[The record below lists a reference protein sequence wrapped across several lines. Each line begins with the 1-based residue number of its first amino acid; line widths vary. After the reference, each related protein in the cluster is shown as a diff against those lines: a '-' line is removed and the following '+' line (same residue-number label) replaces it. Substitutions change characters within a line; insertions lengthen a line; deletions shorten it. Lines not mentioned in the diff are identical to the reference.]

1 MEKLVSMNWKP
12 LKIDS
17 LQVLSFL
24 FKPVDIYSLVFFRL
38 AYGLIMILTFV
49 LVLDQFDIKTNW
61 IDPQFHF
68 HYIGFEWVNPLPGPY
83 MYLLFVLLIF
93 LAVFI
98 CIGYHYILSC
108 SLFSLGLTYFLL
120 INQIVWDTYFYLA
133 WWISL
138 ILIFVPAHKKFSC
151 DAWKNRGCSSETAPA
166 WTVWILRFQVAMP
179 YLFGGV
185 TKLNEDWLR
194 GFVTKG
200 LFAPRTHLPFIGQFC
215 EEPWFIYGTAYGGLL
230 LDLFLVPMVIFRPFR
245 KLGLISLFLFHIFN
259 FFVTNVGFFALFML
273 VTTLILLPPS
283 WPRDIFGKF
292 RKSPFSKVDHETRDL
307 TPDKNQAKLE
317 RWTIFLLSIYV
328 ILQLLIPLRH
338 HLLEGNVHWTE
349 EGIVFSWGMRS
360 SIKRYK
366 LDFFLFDKEKQTK
379 LLIRKRDFFTAMQIE
394 VMATDPDKILQAAHH
409 IAEKYLETHESQ
421 QIAVTVRSRLRL
433 NGRKSQLLIDPEV
446 DLLTKGRT
454 FKHKDWIMP
463 LVEPLPATLFH

>member
-1 MEKLVSMNWKP
+1 
-12 LKIDS
+12 
-17 LQVLSFL
+17 
-24 FKPVDIYSLVFFRL
+24 
-38 AYGLIMILTFV
+38 MILTFV
-49 LVLDQFDIKTNW
+49 LFLDQFDIKANW
-61 IDPQFHF
+61 IDPRFHF
-68 HYIGFEWVNPLPGPY
+68 HYIGFEWVDPLPGPF

-93 LAVFI
+93 LAVLI
-98 CIGYHYILSC
+98 CIGYRYVLSC
-108 SLFSLGLTYFLL
+108 FLFSLGLTYFLL

-133 WWISL
+133 WWIGL

-151 DAWKNRGCSSETAPA
+151 DAWKKPDCTSETTPA
-166 WTVWILRFQVAMP
+166 WTVWILRFQIAMP

-185 TKLNEDWLR
+185 TKLNEDWLS

-215 EEPWFIYGTAYGGLL
+215 QEPWFIYGTAYGGLL
-230 LDLFLVPMVIFRPFR
+230 LDLVLVPMVIFGPFR

-283 WPRDIFGKF
+283 WPRDIFDKF
-292 RKSPFSKVDHETRDL
+292 RAKPGANSSREPRER
-307 TPDKNQAKLE
+307 TPDKNLNKLQKP
-317 RWTIFLLSIYV
+317 TIWLLGIYV
-328 ILQLLIPLRH
+328 ILQLFIPLRH
-338 HLLEGNVHWTE
+338 HLIEGNVHWTE

-366 LDFFLFDKEKQTK
+366 LDFFLHDKEQQKK
-379 LLIRKRDFFTAMQIE
+379 ILIRNRDFFTPLQIE

-409 IAEKYLETHESQ
+409 IAEKYRETHESE

-433 NGRKSQLLIDPEV
+433 NGRKSQFLIDPEV
-446 DLLTKGRT
+446 DLLTQGRT
-454 FKHKDWIMP
+454 FKHKDWVVP
-463 LVEPLPATLFH
+463 LAEPLPATLFD